1 MRSPT
6 RRSGSTDEGEGMST
20 TDTTS
25 GVVRGAAAGLDAT
38 GPGLAERAGGER
50 PRRVPSLV
58 CADCGSTE
66 QDLSGRCASCAG
78 LVDARY
84 PGATAALSAGDTDAI
99 ETYWDLLPIPDARTC
114 RIAIE
119 PTPTV
124 LLTELDGVPVW
135 AKVEGV
141 LPTGST
147 KDRLVAVSL
156 PLMVERGVERFVFSS
171 TGNTAAAYAWG
182 LQFYPELSARVFVSE
197 DVPDSQLGTPTPQME
212 VVRVKGDY
220 VEAGRRSR
228 EEVRPGESPEG
239 GFFNLGRREGA
250 KLAYLEAF
258 DDVHQAGGRIDTVV
272 QAVASGLGIVAA
284 ARAVEQSAAVKAWGN
299 GPRLYCAQQTS
310 CSPMVKAY
318 RAWLNGTNERVTED
332 TPAGLAAAILLGD
345 PFSSFDYVAKAAR
358 ESHGGFVD
366 VTSSEI
372 AAALQRHRHEVPL
385 GDSAAV
391 ALASVYRLWE
401 QGDLRG
407 SEGVLVALTGGA
419 GR

>member
-1 MRSPT
+1 MSI
-6 RRSGSTDEGEGMST
+6 TDKVHG
-20 TDTTS
+20 
-25 GVVRGAAAGLDAT
+25 AT
-38 GPGLAERAGGER
+38 GATGREGAPA
-50 PRRVPSLV
+50 LV
-58 CADCGSTE
+58 CVDCGSTD
-66 QDLSGRCASCAG
+66 QDLSGRCAGCNG
-78 LVDARY
+78 LVDATY
-84 PGATAALSAGDTDAI
+84 PLTDAALRPGDADALD
-99 ETYWDLLPIPDARTC
+99 TYWDLLPVPDRATC

-119 PTPTV
+119 PTPTI

-147 KDRLVAVSL
+147 KDRLIAVAL

-182 LQFYPELSARVFVSE
+182 LQRYPELSARVYVSD
-197 DVPDSQLGTPTPQME
+197 DVPAAQLGPPTTQME

-220 VEAGRRSR
+220 VEAGNRSR
-228 EEVRPGESPEG
+228 AEVGPGEVAEG

-258 DDVHQAGGRIDTVV
+258 DDVERAGGRVDTVV

-284 ARAVEQSAAVKAWGN
+284 ARAAEQSVAVRRWGRA
-299 GPRLYCAQQTS
+299 PRLFCAQQTS

-318 RAWLNGTNERVTED
+318 RAVLNGSNERRVQEA
-332 TPAGLAAAILLGD
+332 PAGLASAILLGD
-345 PFSSFDYVAKAAR
+345 PFSSFDYVCRASL
-358 ESHGGFVD
+358 ETEGGFVD

-372 AAALQRHRHEVPL
+372 AAALQRHSHEVPL

-391 ALASVYRLWE
+391 ALASVYRMWE
-401 QGDLRG
+401 QGDLQG
-407 SEGVLVALTGGA
+407 SEGVLVALTGGP

>member
-1 MRSPT
+1 
-6 RRSGSTDEGEGMST
+6 MST
-20 TDTTS
+20 TETKGT
-25 GVVRGAAAGLDAT
+25 VPT
-38 GPGLAERAGGER
+38 AERR
-50 PRRVPSLV
+50 PTPTLV

-66 QDLSGRCASCAG
+66 QDLSGRCLACRG
-78 LVDARY
+78 LVDAAY
-84 PGATAALSAGDTDAI
+84 PGRSAALQPGDSDAL
-99 ETYWDLLPIPDARTC
+99 ETYWDLLPIGSRASC

-119 PTPTV
+119 PTPTI
-124 LLTELDGVPVW
+124 LLTELDGVPIW

-147 KDRLVAVSL
+147 KDRLIAVSL
-156 PLMVERGVERFVFSS
+156 PLMIERGIERFVFSS

-182 LQFYPELSARVFVSE
+182 LQRYPELSARVYVSE
-197 DVPDSQLGTPTPQME
+197 DVPASQLGDPTPQME
-212 VVRVKGDY
+212 IVRVQGDY
-220 VEAGRRSR
+220 VEAGNRSR
-228 EEVRPGESPEG
+228 SELQPDEAPEG

-258 DDVHQAGGRIDTVV
+258 DDVARAGGRVDTVV

-284 ARAVEQSAAVKAWGN
+284 ARASEQSAAVRSWGR
-299 GPRLYCAQQTS
+299 GPRLFCAQQTS

-318 RAWLNGTNERVTED
+318 RAALNGSNDRVTE
-332 TPAGLAAAILLGD
+332 TMPAGLAAAILIGD
-345 PFSSFDYVAKAAR
+345 PFSSFDYVARAAR
-358 ESHGGFVD
+358 ESDGGFVD

-391 ALASVYRLWE
+391 ALASVYRMWE

-407 SEGVLVALTGGA
+407 SEGVLVALTGGP

>member
-1 MRSPT
+1 
-6 RRSGSTDEGEGMST
+6 MST
-20 TDTTS
+20 IETAAS
-25 GVVRGAAAGLDAT
+25 GA
-38 GPGLAERAGGER
+38 RAGR
-50 PRRVPSLV
+50 ATSLV
-58 CADCGSTE
+58 CVDCGSSA
-66 QDLSGRCASCAG
+66 QDLSGRCRACNG
-78 LVDARY
+78 LVEAVY
-84 PGATAALSAGDTDAI
+84 PESGASLGPGDTDAL
-99 ETYWDLLPIPDARTC
+99 ETYWDLLPIPRRESC

-124 LLTELDGVPVW
+124 LLTELDGVPIW

-147 KDRLVAVSL
+147 KDRLIAVSL

-182 LQFYPELSARVFVSE
+182 LGYYPELSARVYVSE
-197 DVPDSQLGTPTPQME
+197 DVADSQLGPKTDQME
-212 VVRVKGDY
+212 IVRVKGDY
-220 VEAGRRSR
+220 VEAGNRSR
-228 EEVRPGESPEG
+228 AEIRPDEVSEG

-258 DDVHQAGGRIDTVV
+258 DDVARAGGRIDTVV

-284 ARAVEQSAAVKAWGN
+284 ARAVEQSAAVRGWGK
-299 GPRLYCAQQTS
+299 GPRLFCAQQTS

-318 RAWLNGTNERVTED
+318 RALLSGTGERLPEKL
-332 TPAGLAAAILLGD
+332 PSGLAAAILLGD
-345 PFSSFDYVAKAAR
+345 PFSSFDYVARAAR
-358 ESHGGFVD
+358 ESDGGFVD

-372 AAALQRHRHEVPL
+372 AAALQRHNREVPM

-391 ALASVYRLWE
+391 ALASVYRMWE

-407 SEGVLVALTGGA
+407 SEGVLVALTGGP

>member
-1 MRSPT
+1 
-6 RRSGSTDEGEGMST
+6 MSA

-25 GVVRGAAAGLDAT
+25 TASAAGGT
-38 GPGLAERAGGER
+38 ERAERA
-50 PRRVPSLV
+50 VSLV
-58 CADCGSTE
+58 CVDCGSAD
-66 QDLSGRCASCAG
+66 QDLSGRCLACHG
-78 LVDARY
+78 LVDAVY
-84 PGATAALSAGDTDAI
+84 APTDAALQPGDADALR
-99 ETYWDLLPIPDARTC
+99 TYWDLLPVAHRESC

-124 LLTELDGVPVW
+124 LLTELDGVPIW

-147 KDRLVAVSL
+147 KDRLIAVAL
-156 PLMVERGVERFVFSS
+156 PLMIERGVERFVLSS

-182 LQFYPELSARVFVSE
+182 LQYYPELSARVYVSD
-197 DVPDSQLGTPTPQME
+197 DVPESQLGPKTDQME
-212 VVRVKGDY
+212 VVRVDGDY
-220 VEAGRRSR
+220 VEAGNRSR
-228 EEVRPGESPEG
+228 AEVRPDEVSEG

-258 DDVHQAGGRIDTVV
+258 DDVARAGGRVDTVV

-284 ARAVEQSAAVKAWGN
+284 ARAAEQSAAVREWGI
-299 GPRLYCAQQTS
+299 GPRLFCAQQTS

-318 RAWLNGTNERVTED
+318 RAVLNGSGERQPEKL
-332 TPAGLAAAILLGD
+332 PSGLAAAILLGD
-345 PFSSFDYVAKAAR
+345 PFSSFDYVARAAR
-358 ESHGGFVD
+358 ESTGGFVD

-372 AAALQRHRHEVPL
+372 AAALQRHNREVPM

-391 ALASVYRLWE
+391 ALASVYRMWE
-401 QGDLRG
+401 QGDLRE
-407 SEGVLVALTGGA
+407 SEGVLVALTGGP

>member
-1 MRSPT
+1 
-6 RRSGSTDEGEGMST
+6 MST
-20 TDTTS
+20 TETKGT
-25 GVVRGAAAGLDAT
+25 VPT
-38 GPGLAERAGGER
+38 AERR
-50 PRRVPSLV
+50 PTPTLV

-66 QDLSGRCASCAG
+66 QDLSGRCLACRG
-78 LVDARY
+78 LVDAAY
-84 PGATAALSAGDTDAI
+84 PGRSAALQPGDSDAL
-99 ETYWDLLPIPDARTC
+99 ETYWDLLPIGSRASC

-119 PTPTV
+119 PTPTI
-124 LLTELDGVPVW
+124 LLTELDGVPIW

-147 KDRLVAVSL
+147 KDRLIAVSL
-156 PLMVERGVERFVFSS
+156 PLMIERGIERFVFSS

-182 LQFYPELSARVFVSE
+182 LQRYPELSARVYVSE
-197 DVPDSQLGTPTPQME
+197 DVPASQLGDPTPQME
-212 VVRVKGDY
+212 IVRVQGDY
-220 VEAGRRSR
+220 VEAGNRSR
-228 EEVRPGESPEG
+228 SELQPDEAPEG

-258 DDVHQAGGRIDTVV
+258 DDVARAGGRVDTVV

-284 ARAVEQSAAVKAWGN
+284 ARASEQSAAVRSWGR
-299 GPRLYCAQQTS
+299 GPRLFCAQQTS

-318 RAWLNGTNERVTED
+318 RAALNGSNDRVTE
-332 TPAGLAAAILLGD
+332 TMPAGLAAAILLGD
-345 PFSSFDYVAKAAR
+345 PFSSFDYVARAAR
-358 ESHGGFVD
+358 ESDGGFVD

-391 ALASVYRLWE
+391 ALAGVYRMWE

-407 SEGVLVALTGGA
+407 SEGVLVALTGGP

>member
-1 MRSPT
+1 
-6 RRSGSTDEGEGMST
+6 MST
-20 TDTTS
+20 TETKGT
-25 GVVRGAAAGLDAT
+25 VPT
-38 GPGLAERAGGER
+38 AERR
-50 PRRVPSLV
+50 PTPTLV

-66 QDLSGRCASCAG
+66 QDLSGRCLACRG
-78 LVDARY
+78 LVDAAY
-84 PGATAALSAGDTDAI
+84 PGRSAALQPGDSDAL
-99 ETYWDLLPIPDARTC
+99 ETYWDLLPIGSRASC

-119 PTPTV
+119 PTPTI
-124 LLTELDGVPVW
+124 LLTELDGVPIW

-147 KDRLVAVSL
+147 KDRLIAVSL
-156 PLMVERGVERFVFSS
+156 PLMIERGIERFVFSS

-182 LQFYPELSARVFVSE
+182 LQRYPELSARVYVSE
-197 DVPDSQLGTPTPQME
+197 DVPASQLGDPTPQME
-212 VVRVKGDY
+212 IVRVQGDY
-220 VEAGRRSR
+220 VEAGNRSR
-228 EEVRPGESPEG
+228 SELQPDEAPEG

-258 DDVHQAGGRIDTVV
+258 DDVARAGGRVDTVV

-284 ARAVEQSAAVKAWGN
+284 ARASEQSAAVRSWGR
-299 GPRLYCAQQTS
+299 GPRLFCAQQTS

-318 RAWLNGTNERVTED
+318 RAALNGSNDRVTE
-332 TPAGLAAAILLGD
+332 TMPAGLAAAILLGD
-345 PFSSFDYVAKAAR
+345 PFSSFDYVARAAR
-358 ESHGGFVD
+358 ESDGGFVD

-391 ALASVYRLWE
+391 ALASVYRMWE

-407 SEGVLVALTGGA
+407 SEGVLVALTGGP